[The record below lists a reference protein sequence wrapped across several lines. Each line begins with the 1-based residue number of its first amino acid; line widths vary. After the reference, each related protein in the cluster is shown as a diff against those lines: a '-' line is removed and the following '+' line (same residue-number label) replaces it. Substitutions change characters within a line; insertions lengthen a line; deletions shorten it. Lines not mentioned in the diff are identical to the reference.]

1 MSSAKK
7 WEQCRL
13 PPWKL
18 DENFSIA
25 LHSLVQSRFVS
36 RHVEDHVSRL
46 SLDAYWSAIRSPC
59 NSIPQSDIP
68 WRRRTRRTARDW
80 PVPKRGRPQFPFP
93 TSVVVQS
100 MWIEFKKKELVFFVI
115 AGDDAG
121 QPVGHEPDDVPAD
134 HFEDGLQEA
143 QNVRDAAGNGAHPA
157 HADGQSRLICI
168 PFGLICMSFAPPATG
183 PPRRLSK
190 TARWLRYR
198 SGFTKKKSFLIC
210 ISVSSCQVHP
220 SFACRGIRTTTDTV
234 DEIEISKKKNQRDHF
249 DSPVN
254 GISLRPSQKKRNRRS
269 NMVSSP
275 ALAAILLHFSWK
287 IRLSSWG

>member
-1 MSSAKK
+1 M
-7 WEQCRL
+7 
-13 PPWKL
+13 
-18 DENFSIA
+18 
-25 LHSLVQSRFVS
+25 
-36 RHVEDHVSRL
+36 
-46 SLDAYWSAIRSPC
+46 
-59 NSIPQSDIP
+59 
-68 WRRRTRRTARDW
+68 
-80 PVPKRGRPQFPFP
+80 
-93 TSVVVQS
+93 
-100 MWIEFKKKELVFFVI
+100 
-115 AGDDAG
+115 
-121 QPVGHEPDDVPAD
+121 GHEPDDVPAD

-254 GISLRPSQKKRNRRS
+254 GISLRPSQKKGTVDQTWFPRQL
-269 NMVSSP
+269 SP
-275 ALAAILLHFSWK
+275 PFCCIFRGKFDFHLGAS
-287 IRLSSWG
+287 